1 MHPVVLHDAE
11 QPPTQLSD
19 WGVVFANGTSF
30 ELNERV
36 VPYGLNTPLFTD
48 YALKLRTVWLPEG
61 TTARYTED
69 REFDFPVGTIFSK
82 TFHYEKT
89 DDWSAND
96 YKVVKADREAM
107 LDDRGQIDLDDY
119 VLIETRLLVRYDDGW
134 KALPYVWNAAQNE
147 AYLEIA
153 GDIRNIELVGNSASE
168 KFTYVVPDA
177 NQCAGCHAPK
187 HSSKVLRPL
196 GPQAWQLN
204 RPYHID
210 GAVGNQIENWSA
222 LGLLTGAS
230 TSPPTGVAWRQPG
243 AATLEQRSRAYLA
256 SNCGHCH
263 NPDGSADTSA
273 LDLNLGAALDRGYG
287 ICKPPV
293 AVGRGSGD
301 RPYDIFP
308 GKPDASIMLYR
319 MQQTDPAIA
328 MPELGRSTVHAEG
341 VALIHDWIA
350 AMPGSC

>member
-19 WGVVFANGTSF
+19 WGVVFANGRSF
-30 ELNERV
+30 ELNERI

-96 YKVVKADREAM
+96 YRVVKADREAM
-107 LDDRGQIDLDDY
+107 LDEHGQIDLEDY

-153 GDIRNIELVGNSASE
+153 GDIRNIELVGNRASG

-187 HSSKVLRPL
+187 HSSKELHPL
-196 GPQAWQLN
+196 GPKAW
-204 RPYHID
+204 
-210 GAVGNQIENWSA
+210 
-222 LGLLTGAS
+222 
-230 TSPPTGVAWRQPG
+230 
-243 AATLEQRSRAYLA
+243 
-256 SNCGHCH
+256 
-263 NPDGSADTSA
+263 
-273 LDLNLGAALDRGYG
+273 
-287 ICKPPV
+287 
-293 AVGRGSGD
+293 
-301 RPYDIFP
+301 
-308 GKPDASIMLYR
+308 
-319 MQQTDPAIA
+319 
-328 MPELGRSTVHAEG
+328 
-341 VALIHDWIA
+341 
-350 AMPGSC
+350 